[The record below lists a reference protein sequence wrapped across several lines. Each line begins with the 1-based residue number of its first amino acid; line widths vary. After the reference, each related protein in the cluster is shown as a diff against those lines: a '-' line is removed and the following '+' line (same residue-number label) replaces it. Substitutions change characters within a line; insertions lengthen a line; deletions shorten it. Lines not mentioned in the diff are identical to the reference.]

1 MIIAVEGSKT
11 FDDYEI
17 FMRGMGVALSDLDP
31 QDTQVEVWSAGP
43 YKINSFTAAFCNS
56 SENYLKQKGIKIR
69 FSKVAQSWLFHNV
82 QSVDHVLF
90 FCNPNERSSRLTAE
104 AELGNIDVSIFRY

>member
-17 FMRGMGVALSDLDP
+17 FMRGMGVALSDLKED
-31 QDTQVEVWSAGP
+31 DSLVEVWSAGP

-56 SENYLKQKGIKIR
+56 SENYLKQKGIKVK
-69 FSKVAQSWLFHNV
+69 FSKVPQGWLVENINHANHF
-82 QSVDHVLF
+82 LF
-90 FCNPNERSSRLTAE
+90 FCNPNERGSRLTAE
-104 AELGNIDVSIFRY
+104 AELSNIEVSVFRF